1 MNYLLDTCVISE
13 YIKKQPNNKVI
24 DWLDEQPETSI
35 FISILTI
42 GELKKGVIKIKNTNL
57 NRYNK
62 LWQWII
68 QVETRFQDRILP
80 LNQNVINIWA
90 EMCGENEAKGKKLP
104 VMDSLIAST
113 AIEFDLIIVTR
124 NIDDFDSFSVK
135 TFNPWD

>member
-13 YIKKQPNNKVI
+13 YIKKQPNNKLI
-24 DWLDEQPETSI
+24 DWLDEQPETSL

-62 LWQWII
+62 LSQWII
-68 QVETRFQDRILP
+68 QIETRFQDRILP

-90 EMCGENEAKGKKLP
+90 KMCGENEAKGKKLP

-124 NIDDFDSFSVK
+124 NIDDFDSLSVK